1 MSRIT
6 QKKKLVKNAAKGL
19 FPLKW
24 HFFKKEESKLTQVF
38 GRETA
43 RKLLNQVE
51 NLGLQGLFQNS
62 FRFYEEGNTLQKQE
76 FDRIEE
82 NTCDGLFF
90 QTFNIDGKNIT
101 VAYNYEY

>member
-1 MSRIT
+1 MLTASFGEIR
-6 QKKKLVKNAAKGL
+6 
-19 FPLKW
+19 
-24 HFFKKEESKLTQVF
+24 KKEESKLSQAF

-62 FRFYEEGNTLQKQE
+62 FRFYEEGNILQKQE

-82 NTCDGLFF
+82 NTCDGLFC
-90 QTFNIDGKNIT
+90 QHFNVNGKYII
-101 VAYNYEY
+101 VAYNYED